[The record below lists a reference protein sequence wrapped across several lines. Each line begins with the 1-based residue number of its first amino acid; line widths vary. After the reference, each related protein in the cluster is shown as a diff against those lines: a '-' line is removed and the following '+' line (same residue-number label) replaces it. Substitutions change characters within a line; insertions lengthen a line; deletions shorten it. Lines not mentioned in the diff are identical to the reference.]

1 MPPMKSGPKK
11 GSRNRAK
18 KTRAEWYACCHTYRT
33 EFSHLKPARFLDE
46 YNSNNSNFTNTKSER
61 DGLKRH
67 LSQYDEGILT
77 KDENSMRLRTP
88 RFIEVEKKIVEY
100 IRSERQQGTNST
112 HREFKAQAEEYAN
125 QLNITNFKASN
136 GWLRNLLIRNKLL
149 LKGPNA
155 HDGEADEMGTAAR
168 EKDDVSSVGSWN
180 TRHHANA
187 TSPRGHHNPRQDVNN
202 DAQSPKANDNIK
214 TNSGYSSNPKL
225 EKLERKRDKYSWA
238 LRRRLQ
244 DGIERD
250 DRICQKFQQQI
261 DQLDEEILVLIGLDD
276 DANADS

>member
-1 MPPMKSGPKK
+1 M
-11 GSRNRAK
+11 
-18 KTRAEWYACCHTYRT
+18 
-33 EFSHLKPARFLDE
+33 
-46 YNSNNSNFTNTKSER
+46 
-61 DGLKRH
+61 
-67 LSQYDEGILT
+67 
-77 KDENSMRLRTP
+77 
-88 RFIEVEKKIVEY
+88 
-100 IRSERQQGTNST
+100 
-112 HREFKAQAEEYAN
+112 
-125 QLNITNFKASN
+125 
-136 GWLRNLLIRNKLL
+136 
-149 LKGPNA
+149 
-155 HDGEADEMGTAAR
+155 
-168 EKDDVSSVGSWN
+168 
-180 TRHHANA
+180 
-187 TSPRGHHNPRQDVNN
+187 SPRGHHTPRQDQDVNN